1 MPVTLNDIAMS
12 LAGMKSALD
21 VHMELTK
28 ANDATLA
35 KMYKDIYIGHG
46 EKPLRERVNKL
57 EACPQAIIEKLDAD
71 LSNLEKKIPKLEEW
85 TEIKQWVTLEQKFAW
100 LVVAGVVTQ
109 TLILVFQLVKS
120 MLSSGAL

>member
-21 VHMELTK
+21 VHIELTK

-35 KMYKDIYIGHG
+35 KMYKDIYIGNG

-57 EACPQAIIEKLDAD
+57 EASSPANIEKLETD